1 MFMYDWC
8 YLFFIS
14 TIPVN
19 KFFLILQIQ
28 YEFYFFFQIQDMY
41 AAEEFEERII
51 FDFDLYKFYY
61 ITT

>member
-1 MFMYDWC
+1 MSF
-8 YLFFIS
+8 
-14 TIPVN
+14 T
-19 KFFLILQIQ
+19 
-28 YEFYFFFQIQDMY
+28 FFFQIQDMY